1 MIIRNCNLND
11 VEQIVNLWNE
21 EVASMKFFKPLEV
34 NDFMERFVNN
44 VDFNFDGVFGAFD
57 GELLVGYAIGLIR
70 QQTIKNE
77 NAPGYLNALV
87 VRNKYR
93 KQGIANELLNK
104 VEKFVKDNGRKS
116 IQASSYLPLCYSWYI
131 PNFGTDDHPC
141 APGIRVNSEEYF
153 YLLHRGYAAIGFED
167 AFHLPLAQYEI
178 SPAIQEI
185 LDRNEKDG
193 IKIEFYDENK
203 HIGLNE
209 FYEDIQAPDFEKV
222 IRSNLLLDK
231 PYPFLVIVQ
240 DNVIKGWTG
249 ALWNEFSGRGHFDG
263 IIISSSIRG
272 RGMGKALFSMLAYQS
287 KLNGA
292 KFMTFYTG
300 LTNHARYIYMG
311 AGFKI
316 VQSYALMRKNF
327 K

>member
-1 MIIRNCNLND
+1 MIIRNCNIKD
-11 VEQIVNLWNE
+11 VEQICNLWNE
-21 EVASMKFFKPLEV
+21 EVASLKYFKPLTLD
-34 NDFMERFVNN
+34 DFMERFVNN
-44 VDFNFDGVFGAFD
+44 VDFDFDGVFGAFD
-57 GELLVGYAIGLIR
+57 GDLLVGYAIGLIR

-104 VEKFVKDNGRKS
+104 VEAFVKEKGRKS

-131 PNFGTDDHPC
+131 PHYGTDDHPC

-153 YLLHRGYAAIGFED
+153 YLLHRGYAAVGFED

-178 SPAIQEI
+178 SPSIQEI

-203 HIGLNE
+203 HTGLNE

-222 IRSNLLLDK
+222 IRSNLLLEK
-231 PYPFLVIVQ
+231 PFPFLVIVQ

-249 ALWNEFSGRGHFDG
+249 ALWNETSGRGHFDG
-263 IIISSSIRG
+263 IIISLSIRG

-300 LTNHARYIYMG
+300 LNNHARYIYMG

-316 VQSYALMRKNF
+316 VQSYALMRKVF

>member
-1 MIIRNCNLND
+1 MAQRHPNIFKN
-11 VEQIVNLWNE
+11 
-21 EVASMKFFKPLEV
+21 KFV
-34 NDFMERFVNN
+34 QN
-44 VDFNFDGVFGAFD
+44 VDFDFDGVFGAFD

-93 KQGIANELLNK
+93 KQGIANELLNR
-104 VEKFVKDNGRKS
+104 VEQFVKEKGRKS

-131 PNFGTDDHPC
+131 PHYGTDDHPC

-153 YLLHRGYAAIGFED
+153 YLLHRGYAAVGFED

-178 SPAIQEI
+178 SPTIQEI

-193 IKIEFYDENK
+193 IKIEFYDANK
-203 HIGLNE
+203 HTGLNE

-249 ALWNEFSGRGHFDG
+249 ALWNEMSGSGHFYG

-300 LTNHARYIYMG
+300 LNNHARYIYMG

-316 VQSYALMRKNF
+316 VQSYAIMKKIF

>member
-1 MIIRNCNLND
+1 MNFRNCNLND
-11 VEQIVNLWNE
+11 VEQICKLWNE
-21 EVASMKFFKPLEV
+21 EVASLKYFKPLEL

-44 VDFNFDGVFGAFD
+44 VDFDFDGVFGCFD
-57 GELLVGYAIGLIR
+57 GDLLVGYAIGLIR

-87 VRNKYR
+87 VRNSYR
-93 KQGIANELLNK
+93 KQGIADELLNR
-104 VEKFVKDNGRKS
+104 VENFIKSKGRKS

-131 PNFGTDDHPC
+131 PHYGTDDHPC

-153 YLLHRGYAAIGFED
+153 YLLHRGYAAVGFED
-167 AFHLPLAQYEI
+167 AFHLPLAEYEI
-178 SPAIQEI
+178 SPSIQEI
-185 LDRNEKDG
+185 LDRNAKDG

-203 HIGLNE
+203 HTGLNE

-222 IRSNLLLDK
+222 IRSNLLLEK

-249 ALWNEFSGRGHFDG
+249 ALWNEQSGRGHFDG
-263 IIISSSIRG
+263 IIISASIRR

-316 VQSYALMRKNF
+316 VQSYALMRKVF

>member
-1 MIIRNCNLND
+1 MIIRNCNIKD
-11 VEQIVNLWNE
+11 VEQICNLWNE
-21 EVASMKFFKPLEV
+21 EVASLKYFKPLTLD
-34 NDFMERFVNN
+34 DFMERFVNN
-44 VDFNFDGVFGAFD
+44 VDFDFDGVFGAFD
-57 GELLVGYAIGLIR
+57 GDLLVGYAIGLIR

-104 VEKFVKDNGRKS
+104 VEAFVKEKGRKS

-131 PNFGTDDHPC
+131 PHYGTDDHPC

-153 YLLHRGYAAIGFED
+153 YLLHRGYAAVGFED

-178 SPAIQEI
+178 SPSIQEI

-203 HIGLNE
+203 HTGLNE
-209 FYEDIQAPDFEKV
+209 FYEDIQSPDFEKV
-222 IRSNLLLDK
+222 IRSNLLLEK
-231 PYPFLVIVQ
+231 PFPFLVIVQ

-249 ALWNEFSGRGHFDG
+249 ALWNETSGRGHFDG

-300 LTNHARYIYMG
+300 LNNHARYIYMG

-316 VQSYALMRKNF
+316 VQSYALMRKVF